1 MNDKQTTRR
10 RFLLASVAFAG
21 ITATTSGPSLLPV
34 SKAWAAAKTSD
45 EMLAALG
52 RMAQLLFPHD
62 GLDNAVYGQIISDIL
77 EAAANDPAMTELL
90 EAAESGLDAA
100 QDSDWLDLDAA
111 GQVAVMRRLEHE
123 PYMAGIRE
131 SVRFRLY
138 YHPDLWKL
146 INYPGSSKEHGGY
159 LHRGFNDISWL
170 PEES

>member
-21 ITATTSGPSLLPV
+21 ITATTSGPALLPV
-34 SKAWAAAKTSD
+34 SRAWAAAKTSD
-45 EMLAALG
+45 ETLAALG

-62 GLDNAVYGQIISDIL
+62 GLDDSVYGQIISDIL
-77 EAAANDPAMTELL
+77 EAAATDPAMTGIL
-90 EAAESGLDAA
+90 EAAESGLNTA
-100 QDSDWLDLDAA
+100 QESDWLDLDEASQLAA
-111 GQVAVMRRLEHE
+111 MRRLEDE

-138 YHPDLWKL
+138 YHPDLWKH

-170 PEES
+170 PKEM